1 MHGVLQLLEAELAVT
16 GTACLMSAVPVGGI
30 LLAGRMSP
38 LYRLPA
44 ADLCRWW
51 SRCSL
56 LVGLAF
62 LIARTG
68 S

>member
-1 MHGVLQLLEAELAVT
+1 
-16 GTACLMSAVPVGGI
+16 MSAVPVGGI